1 MHLCL
6 ENQHLFYN
14 MNEDVFDEFKTKVEC
29 FRKKNGWLEK
39 KMKNHQSSHLK
50 KTMNLIQKTEIP
62 GGGKPKRKLYEKE
75 TANIQL
81 KKKQTSAPQ
90 ALLHQHHSK
99 AHLPR
104 H

>member
-29 FRKKNGWLEK
+29 FREKNGWLEK
-39 KMKNHQSSHLK
+39 NNELNTKNW
-50 KTMNLIQKTEIP
+50 NPWGE
-62 GGGKPKRKLYEKE
+62 KPKRKLYEKE

>member
-1 MHLCL
+1 MLQGKKWMVGK
-6 ENQHLFYN
+6 ENEKPPIVSPEKN
-14 MNEDVFDEFKTKVEC
+14 NELNTKNWNPWGE
-29 FRKKNGWLEK
+29 
-39 KMKNHQSSHLK
+39 
-50 KTMNLIQKTEIP
+50 
-62 GGGKPKRKLYEKE
+62 KPKRKLYEKE